1 MSGKEKKTISSF
13 FFSHVSFL
21 ISSSLHAPARSFLTA
36 TLCMLFARQS
46 EFLREKK
53 KKGKR
58 RESLP
63 TIPSSRR
70 RRSLRSL
77 KPPPPPKHTHK
88 KPLSLGQASDVIPK
102 LLGARAR
109 VLTTRCV
116 LNELK
121 MMGPEF
127 RAAAIDARK
136 GAALHYCGHGGSDG
150 DVNDRRR
157 RQQEPP
163 PGAAPAPNE
172 PCLPAAACLASC
184 VGPAGNAE
192 HFVVAT
198 QDRALRAA
206 LGEAPAGAAIF
217 LTASGP
223 QFEPPTEAQ
232 RRFCAAA
239 GAADRGALPGER
251 APVAGCGGEA
261 LEEVARAAR
270 RAWAKDTAVAFRR
283 NRAKGPNPLSVK
295 KKKDKATAATKSS
308 KEATKEPAEEKK
320 KNKSEKKPEEETRR
334 EQRGGKEGEK
344 KRVRPRRRKREGGE
358 TAAAVAASS

>member
-1 MSGKEKKTISSF
+1 MLVSALRRLTSF
-13 FFSHVSFL
+13 F
-21 ISSSLHAPARSFLTA
+21 
-36 TLCMLFARQS
+36 
-46 EFLREKK
+46 
-53 KKGKR
+53 
-58 RESLP
+58 P
-63 TIPSSRR
+63 TP
-70 RRSLRSL
+70 
-77 KPPPPPKHTHK
+77 HTQK
-88 KPLSLGQASDVIPK
+88 KPFISLGQASDVIPK

-127 RAAAIDARK
+127 RAAAIDARR
-136 GAALHYCGHGGSDG
+136 GAALHYCGHGGSAG

-157 RQQEPP
+157 REPEGSSA
-163 PGAAPAPNE
+163 GANDE

-192 HFVVAT
+192 HFIVAT

-206 LGEAPAGAAIF
+206 LGETPAGAAVF

-232 RRFCAAA
+232 KRASAAV

-251 APVAGCGGEA
+251 APAALGGEFGGGGEA

-270 RAWAKDTAVAFRR
+270 RAWARDTAVAFRR
-283 NRAKGPNPLSVK
+283 NRAKGPNPLSARK
-295 KKKDKATAATKSS
+295 KKKKEEAPAAKKKKEPEEGKKTKS
-308 KEATKEPAEEKK
+308 KKEPEA
-320 KNKSEKKPEEETRR
+320 
-334 EQRGGKEGEK
+334 KEGKTEREK
-344 KRVRPRRRKREGGE
+344 ERERAAAAAEGAAAKKEKTEDGKVRLRPRRRKREGGE
-358 TAAAVAASS
+358 TAAVAAAN

>member
-1 MSGKEKKTISSF
+1 M
-13 FFSHVSFL
+13 
-21 ISSSLHAPARSFLTA
+21 
-36 TLCMLFARQS
+36 
-46 EFLREKK
+46 
-53 KKGKR
+53 
-58 RESLP
+58 
-63 TIPSSRR
+63 
-70 RRSLRSL
+70 
-77 KPPPPPKHTHK
+77 
-88 KPLSLGQASDVIPK
+88 
-102 LLGARAR
+102 
-109 VLTTRCV
+109 

-157 RQQEPP
+157 QQQQQQQH
-163 PGAAPAPNE
+163 GSDAPAAVPNE

-192 HFVVAT
+192 HFIVAT

-217 LTASGP
+217 LTASGA

-232 RRFCAAA
+232 RRFSAAA

-251 APVAGCGGEA
+251 APAAGCGGEA

-295 KKKDKATAATKSS
+295 KKKKEKKKEAATATATKS
-308 KEATKEPAEEKK
+308 KEAPAVRKEAATTKEPEEKK
-320 KNKSEKKPEEETRR
+320 KKKTSEKKPEETRR
-334 EQRGGKEGEK
+334 EHGGKEGEK
-344 KRVRPRRRKREGGE
+344 SEKAKARVRPRRRAREGGE
-358 TAAAVAASS
+358 TTAAAAAGN

>member
-1 MSGKEKKTISSF
+1 
-13 FFSHVSFL
+13 
-21 ISSSLHAPARSFLTA
+21 
-36 TLCMLFARQS
+36 MLSARQS
-46 EFLREKK
+46 EFFCRKK
-53 KKGKR
+53 EGKR
-58 RESLP
+58 ANDEFGSIKPPPLAQ
-63 TIPSSRR
+63 
-70 RRSLRSL
+70 
-77 KPPPPPKHTHK
+77 PPPPPPQK
-88 KPLSLGQASDVIPK
+88 KPFSLGQASDVIPK

-150 DVNDRRR
+150 DVGDVRR
-157 RQQEPP
+157 RQQQQES
-163 PGAAPAPNE
+163 GEAAPAVSKNE

-192 HFVVAT
+192 HFIVAT

-217 LTASGP
+217 LTARGA

-232 RRFCAAA
+232 RRHCAAA

-251 APVAGCGGEA
+251 APATGGCGGGSEA

-295 KKKDKATAATKSS
+295 KKKKKIMTKSNEAPAAVR
-308 KEATKEPAEEKK
+308 KEAAK
-320 KNKSEKKPEEETRR
+320 KKPEEKEARRR
-334 EQRGGKEGEK
+334 EEQGEEK
-344 KRVRPRRRKREGGE
+344 KSEKAKARQRPRRRKREGGE
-358 TAAAVAASS
+358 TAAAAAASAGAN